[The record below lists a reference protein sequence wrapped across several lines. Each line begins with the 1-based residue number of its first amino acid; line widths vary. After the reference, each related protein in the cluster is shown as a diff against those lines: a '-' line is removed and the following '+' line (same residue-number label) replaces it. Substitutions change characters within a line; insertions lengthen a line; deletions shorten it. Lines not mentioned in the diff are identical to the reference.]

1 MLSRVLLVLT
11 AAAGTLAVNDWNT
24 PCVNGQCSYDLPST
38 ANGPSGTMKIWGSEN
53 AITDLTQAAHWQI
66 LDCDPNALSQN
77 IRLVCT
83 NDDPTSLCGHVY
95 QNGGAID
102 KIARLPENCGANAF
116 ARISNSWVS
125 ANQSIPNSIQSR
137 LVRRDGAQPTVQALA
152 IDTDFGAA
160 DWTKNGPVNIAIEAS
175 NTPTTTAPGTGTTPA
190 PRSYP
195 FVDVRRSR
203 RGFLSKIHSIA
214 THVGGEATSVIGH
227 VTSDIASVATGVA
240 TAIKSAASSAESV
253 VAGATAVDGSKTFT
267 PDPLTFN
274 ESKNLFNTS
283 VDCGGPVS
291 ASLSVDVTGNVNLA
305 PSITITANGTL
316 IPTKFTNL
324 EAATSMT
331 AQLGGNLTISA
342 DITGQVDSGKITLL
356 NVGIPGFDFPG
367 VLSLGPFF
375 TVDAEFTGEV
385 DLAMDMAVGINFNVN
400 NAQLTFPP
408 SDASAADPNAFSV
421 GDTPLQLTAS
431 PGIQATGTLTA
442 HLIPTINLGVKALD
456 GSADATIFLA
466 LDTSA
471 SLVLSLDAGAT
482 ITGTAGDNSTSS
494 ASVSSAAASETSAA
508 SSTDSSLNATDTSA
522 ATSVDATDSSA
533 ATSSTSIDGTDS
545 TSTSADATDS
555 SAAAASTSADATD
568 GSAAAASASLDP
580 TTTVTG
586 TALGSIITP
595 VPDDGTTTDAAVKS
609 RQPPSKRDNTTASAS
624 FGGCVQVNAGLAVNA
639 GAEGDFFG
647 LFKDTAQVSLFS
659 KNFQIF
665 QASPSYWILLHRLTM
680 IPPTEMLRRR
690 HELFPDAQ
698 ETEDAPRFSESP
710 RCILVPSGERS
721 GPRANHRWY
730 SLRI

>member
-1 MLSRVLLVLT
+1 MLSRVLLVVS
-11 AAAGTLAVNDWNT
+11 AAAVALGLNDWNT
-24 PCVNGQCSYDLPST
+24 PCVNGQCSYDLPT
-38 ANGPSGTMKIWGSEN
+38 TPDGPSGTMTIWGSEN
-53 AITDLTQAAHWQI
+53 AITDITQAAHWEI

-83 NDDPTSLCGHVY
+83 NDNPDSLCGHMY
-95 QNGGAID
+95 QNGGAVD

-116 ARISNSWVS
+116 ARISKSWVPT
-125 ANQSIPNSIQSR
+125 NQSIPTSIQAR

-152 IDTDFGAA
+152 IDTSFGAA
-160 DWTKNGPVNIAIEAS
+160 DWTKNGPVNIAITAA
-175 NTPTTTAPGTGTTPA
+175 NTPTATAPGAGTTPA

-195 FVDVRRSR
+195 FQDARRSR
-203 RGFLSKIHSIA
+203 RGIFSKFKSIA
-214 THVGGEATSVIGH
+214 THVGGEATSVLGE
-227 VTSDIASVATGVA
+227 VTSDIASVATVVA
-240 TAIKSAASSAESV
+240 TAVKSAASSAESV
-253 VAGATAVDGSKTFT
+253 VAGATTIDGSKTFT

-291 ASLSVDVTGNVNLA
+291 ASLSVDIAGNVNVA

-375 TVDAEFTGEV
+375 TVEAEFTGQV
-385 DLAMDMAVGINFNVN
+385 DLAMDMAVGLNFNVN

-431 PGIQATGTLTA
+431 PGVQATGTLTA
-442 HLIPTINLGVKALD
+442 HLIPTINIGVKALD
-456 GSADATIFLA
+456 GSADATVFLA

-471 SLVLSLDAGAT
+471 SLVLSLDASAT
-482 ITGTAGDNSTSS
+482 VTGTVGDNSTSS
-494 ASVSSAAASETSAA
+494 ASISSADASDTSTAT
-508 SSTDSSLNATDTSA
+508 STDSSADATDTNSATASTSVNSTDTSA
-522 ATSVDATDSSA
+522 ATASASVDTTDSSA
-533 ATSSTSIDGTDS
+533 ATSG
-545 TSTSADATDS
+545 DATDS
-555 SAAAASTSADATD
+555 
-568 GSAAAASASLDP
+568 ASASQDA
-580 TTTVTG
+580 TTTA
-586 TALGSIITP
+586 TAT
-595 VPDDGTTTDAAVKS
+595 A
-609 RQPPSKRDNTTASAS
+609 SKRDNTTASTS
-624 FGGCVQVNAGLAVNA
+624 FGGCVQVNGGLAVNA

-665 QASPSYWILLHRLTM
+665 QKCFGDATAV
-680 IPPTEMLRRR
+680 PPTRRR
-690 HELFPDAQ
+690 QRMRRVSLSRRGA
-698 ETEDAPRFSESP
+698 FSCPAAGAATPEP
-710 RCILVPSGERS
+710 ITDGTVSGS
-721 GPRANHRWY
+721 
-730 SLRI
+730 SITTV